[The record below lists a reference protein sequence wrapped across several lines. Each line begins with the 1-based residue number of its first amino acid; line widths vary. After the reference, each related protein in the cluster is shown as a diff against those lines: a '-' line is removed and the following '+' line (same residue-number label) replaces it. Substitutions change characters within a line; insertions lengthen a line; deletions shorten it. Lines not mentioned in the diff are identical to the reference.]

1 MFDFDVA
8 SGAERYKIARFLDVY
23 GGLLTEAQK
32 EALSLYFNE
41 DLSLGE
47 ISDIKGISRQGVRS
61 CIMQGIRVLV
71 RADEK
76 LGFIEIIDKYEKEI
90 ETLKRGNNG
99 I

>member
-47 ISDIKGISRQGVRS
+47 ISDIKGISRQGGAQLYNAGYQGS
-61 CIMQGIRVLV
+61 CSR
-71 RADEK
+71 R
-76 LGFIEIIDKYEKEI
+76 
-90 ETLKRGNNG
+90 
-99 I
+99 